1 MPSRSGPTR
10 SPVFDVPAQNVDPV
24 LQEVAIRYAARR
36 QFEKKAFD
44 ETLGSTAEEAERAL
58 SDMRNSVGKY
68 STYVYGLE
76 PARVHRLWNNAMDD
90 VIERRC
96 RQNKLLI
103 IAPPNSA
110 KSTYASI
117 VRPTHYLGQHPDHH
131 LLFFTSSDEMSKTF
145 GSTVRLALEQNE
157 RHRAVF
163 PESDARPD
171 KKRGWSSDGL
181 YLRGTPPAAKDPA
194 YKAVGF
200 NATIMGAR
208 AHGIVLDDPLDQK
221 DAVSEIEQAK
231 AKNYYTQTIRS
242 RLHTSEG
249 WLVAIMTRFHE
260 HDLASY
266 FIELAE
272 QSGEWLVLRTPLLAE
287 ESGDLLGRRPGESLW
302 PAQYTPTFISQT
314 QAGMSIAEFNL
325 VYQGDPT
332 GMGGDIFESEDWF
345 RDLPPDFWSR
355 IEPTCQT
362 VQAWDLAWSEKDRT
376 CYTVGMTCAVDEHLN
391 MYILHVT
398 RERMTDLRLEDEMVR
413 AIRLAKPAV
422 VGIEES
428 TFHLR
433 VTRALVQRVLGRVMC
448 NIQLPHP
455 DKDKVTRARLPAG
468 RAQHGKMFVDKR
480 RPWYRAFIG
489 EMLGFPN
496 TRYKD
501 QVDALSLLTLL
512 VQNLGEDRR
521 ERRGVRLLETAMSA

>member
-1 MPSRSGPTR
+1 MPPTR
-10 SPVFDVPAQNVDPV
+10 RSPLFDVPASDADPV
-24 LQEVAIRYAARR
+24 LQEVAVRYAAKQR
-36 QFEKKAFD
+36 FAKKDFD
-44 ETLGSTAEEAERAL
+44 PELGSTFEEAERTL
-58 SDMRNSVGKY
+58 SEMRGNVGTYAK
-68 STYVYGLE
+68 YVYGLE
-76 PARVHRLWNNAMDD
+76 PATVHRLWNSAIDD
-90 VIERRC
+90 VIARRS

-117 VRPTHYLGQHPDHH
+117 IRPTHYLGQHPDHH

-145 GSTVRLALEQNE
+145 GSTVRLALDQNA
-157 RHRAVF
+157 RHKAVF
-163 PESDARPD
+163 PDWQAQPD

-208 AHGIVLDDPLDQK
+208 AHGIILDDPLDQK
-221 DAVSEIEQAK
+221 DAVSEIEQRK

-266 FIELAE
+266 FIELAA
-272 QSGEWLVLRTPLLAE
+272 QDGEWLVLRTPLLAE
-287 ESGDLLGRRPGESLW
+287 ESGDLLGRYAGEALW
-302 PAQYTPTFISQT
+302 PDQYTPEFIRAT

-332 GMGGDIFESEDWF
+332 GMGGDIFESESWF
-345 RDLPPDFWSR
+345 QDLPPHFWTE
-355 IEPTCQT
+355 IEPHCQT

-376 CYTVGMTCAVDEHLN
+376 CYTVGMTCAVDAALN
-391 MYILHVT
+391 MYILHVS
-398 RERMTDLRLEDEMVR
+398 RQRLSDVALEDEMVR
-413 AIRLAKPAV
+413 AIRLAKPIV

-428 TFHLR
+428 TFHLK
-433 VTRALVQRVLGRVMC
+433 VTRSLVQRVLGPRDV
-448 NIQLPHP
+448 QYPVATARQRQSHP
-455 DKDKVTRARLPAG
+455 C
-468 RAQHGKMFVDKR
+468 
-480 RPWYRAFIG
+480 
-489 EMLGFPN
+489 
-496 TRYKD
+496 
-501 QVDALSLLTLL
+501 
-512 VQNLGEDRR
+512 
-521 ERRGVRLLETAMSA
+521 

>member
-1 MPSRSGPTR
+1 MPRLPR
-10 SPVFDVPAQNVDPV
+10 SPLYDVPAADADPV
-24 LQEVAIRYAARR
+24 LQEVQIRYAV
-36 QFEKKAFD
+36 QK
-44 ETLGSTAEEAERAL
+44 TLGRQQVDPALGETPEDVQRAL
-58 SDMRNSVGKY
+58 SEMRTRVGPYAK
-68 STYVYGLE
+68 YVYGLE

-90 VIERRC
+90 IIERRC

-117 VRPTHYLGQHPDHH
+117 IRPTHYLGNHPDHH

-145 GSTVRLALEQNE
+145 GSTVRLALDQNE
-157 RHRAVF
+157 KHKAVF
-163 PESDARPD
+163 PDFATRPD

-181 YLRGTPPAAKDPA
+181 YLQGTPPAAKDPA

-208 AHGIVLDDPLDQK
+208 AHGVILDDPLDQK

-272 QSGEWLVLRTPLLAE
+272 QSGEWLVLRTPLVAE
-287 ESGDLLGRRPGESLW
+287 DQGDLLGRSPGESLW
-302 PAQYTPTFISQT
+302 PEQYPQAYIQQT

-332 GMGGDIFESEDWF
+332 GMGGDIFESESWF
-345 RDLPPDFWSR
+345 QDLPPGFWTE
-355 IEPTCQT
+355 IEPKTQT

-376 CYTVGMTCAVDEHLN
+376 CYTVGMTCAVDQHLN

-398 RERMTDLRLEDEMVR
+398 RQRLTDLALEDEMVR
-413 AIRLAKPAV
+413 AIRLAKPVV

-428 TFHLR
+428 TFHLT
-433 VTRALVQRVLGRVMC
+433 VTRSLVQRILGRVIC
-448 NIQLPHP
+448 NIQLPRP
-455 DKDKVTRARLPAG
+455 DKDKITRARLPAG
-468 RAQHGKMFVDKR
+468 RAQHGKIFVDKR
-480 RPWYRAFIG
+480 RAWYRTFIS
-489 EMLGFPN
+489 ECLGFPN

-512 VQNLGEDRR
+512 VQNLGEDQR
-521 ERRGVRLLETAMSA
+521 ERRAVRQVETAMSA

>member
-1 MPSRSGPTR
+1 MPRGLPR
-10 SPVFDVPAQNVDPV
+10 SPLYDVPAQDVDPV
-24 LQEVAIRYAARR
+24 LQEVKVRYAAKKH
-36 QFEKKAFD
+36 FEKKLFD
-44 ETLGSTAEEAERAL
+44 PTLGESFEEAERAL
-58 SDMRNSVGKY
+58 SEMRNHVGKY
-68 STYVYGLE
+68 SAYVYGLA

-90 VIERRC
+90 IINRRS

-117 VRPTHYLGQHPDHH
+117 IRPTHYLGNHPDHH

-145 GSTVRLALEQNE
+145 GSTVRLALDQNA
-157 RHRAVF
+157 RHKAVF
-163 PESDARPD
+163 PDWTCAPD

-181 YLRGTPPAAKDPA
+181 YLRGTPPSAKDPA

-208 AHGIVLDDPLDQK
+208 AHGIILDDPLDQK
-221 DAVSEIEQAK
+221 DAVSQIEQAK

-249 WLVAIMTRFHE
+249 WMVAIMTRFHE

-272 QSGEWLVLRTPLLAE
+272 QSGEWLVLRTPMLAE
-287 ESGDLLGRRPGESLW
+287 ESGDLLGRYPGESLW
-302 PAQYTPTFISQT
+302 PEQYPPEFVQAT

-332 GMGGDIFESEDWF
+332 GMGGDIFESEAWF
-345 RDLPPDFWSR
+345 QDLPPWFWTE
-355 IEPTCQT
+355 IEPKTET

-376 CYTVGMTCAVDEHLN
+376 CYTVGMTAAVDAQMN
-391 MYILHVT
+391 IYILHIT
-398 RERMTDLRLEDEMVR
+398 RQRLTDLALENEMVR
-413 AIRLAKPAV
+413 AVQLAKPRL

-428 TFHLR
+428 TFHMAA
-433 VTRALVQRVLGRVMC
+433 TRSLVQRILGRVMC
-448 NIQLPHP
+448 NIQLPKP
-455 DKDKVTRARLPAG
+455 DKDKITRARLPAG
-468 RAQHGKMFVDKR
+468 RAQHGKIFVDKR
-480 RPWYRAFIG
+480 RPWYRSFIS
-489 EMLGFPN
+489 ECLGFPN

-521 ERRGVRLLETAMSA
+521 NRHGLRVVETAMSA